1 MMRKYILATTLVFGL
16 MSGNVFAEKFE
27 GQQAENLFKKLMVQ
41 GKILHK
47 DNVLGYW
54 TFLISHQSEIYECYI
69 PPDDDSTTKLLFYCR
84 NTK

>member
-1 MMRKYILATTLVFGL
+1 MKRLLLAMTLAFSL

-69 PPDDDSTTKLLFYCR
+69 PPDDDSTTKLLFECR